1 MFCPFIIK
9 SSVITQLQRTT
20 GTTISTKEDQDD
32 LLRKS
37 QLRSYLSSTD
47 GLINGKTL
55 KELWFPHG
63 KYQIFLSHSHN
74 DIELARYLKAWFKV
88 YCNLDCFIDADVWS
102 NAFVL
107 LKELDN
113 KYSIPA
119 GTTCYNYDRRN
130 QSTAHVYAMLTMALF
145 EAIDE
150 IECPILIESANSVT
164 LKEGIEKSSLSPW
177 IYEEVGYM
185 GKLPHKI
192 PSRFP
197 TTRCFSV
204 GAESMVLNESVTDSL
219 QMTHPLDTTKFKQI
233 DNSDLL
239 SMRSN
244 SGLCALDVLYKRKL
258 LFRRYAGLY

>member
-1 MFCPFIIK
+1 MFYPFIIK
-9 SSVITQLQRTT
+9 SNVITQLQRVT
-20 GTTISTKEDQDD
+20 GTNINANLDHDD

-37 QLRSYLSSTD
+37 QLRLYLSSTD

-55 KELWFPHG
+55 KELWFPQG
-63 KYQIFLSHSHN
+63 KYQVFLSHSHN

-88 YCNLDCFIDADVWS
+88 YCDLDCFIDADVWS
-102 NAFVL
+102 NAFDL
-107 LKELDN
+107 LRELDR
-113 KYSIPA
+113 KYSMPA
-119 GTTCYNYDRRN
+119 GSTSYDYDRRN

-150 IECPILIESANSVT
+150 IECSILIESDNSVT

-197 TTRCFSV
+197 TTRSFSV
-204 GAESMVLNESVTDSL
+204 GTESVVLNESVSDSL

-233 DNSDLL
+233 DNADL
-239 SMRSN
+239 SAMRSC
-244 SGLCALDVLYKRKL
+244 SGLSSLDVLYKRKFL
-258 LFRRYAGLY
+258 LRRYAYSY